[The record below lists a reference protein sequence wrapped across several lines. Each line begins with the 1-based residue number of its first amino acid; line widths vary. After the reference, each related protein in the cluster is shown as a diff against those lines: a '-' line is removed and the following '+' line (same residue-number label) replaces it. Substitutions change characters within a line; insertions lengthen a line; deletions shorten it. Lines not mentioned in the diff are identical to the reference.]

1 MNTHIRFACT
11 LLFVV
16 SLLCGCTSYSVD
28 HVNGLESLS
37 SLESIYIKEI
47 IIHSE
52 DRGNLEQ
59 SLVQNSC
66 FSLRKHNYRAASFL
80 QSGSSDVDYRHN
92 ARIHLHT
99 VTFGD
104 VLNPQTSTSLFFE
117 IFSGDNPAPVA
128 VIRITSN
135 SCNIHD
141 VRDQLELTQLMV
153 TRLDRMAGR

>member
-1 MNTHIRFACT
+1 MNTHIRFACI
-11 LLFVV
+11 LLLVV
-16 SLLCGCTSYSVD
+16 SLLYGCTSYSVD

-80 QSGSSDVDYRHN
+80 QSGSSDVDYRHH
-92 ARIHLHT
+92 ARIHLYT
-99 VTFGD
+99 ATFGD

-117 IFSGDNPAPVA
+117 ILSGDNPAPVA

-135 SCNIHD
+135 RCNIHD
-141 VRDQLELTQLMV
+141 IRDQLELTELMV